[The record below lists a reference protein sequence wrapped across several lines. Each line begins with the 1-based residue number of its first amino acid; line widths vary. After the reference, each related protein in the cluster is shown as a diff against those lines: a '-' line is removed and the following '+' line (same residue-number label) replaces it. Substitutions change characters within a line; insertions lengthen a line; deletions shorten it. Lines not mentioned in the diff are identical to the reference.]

1 MQWHRRTKM
10 AFWQTLKSMLA
21 DGENGS
27 ISSKR
32 VITFMA
38 CFLVGLAF
46 VANLFWDVTIEE
58 FMYQSMMM
66 IVVAGLG
73 TTVAEKFAPKK
84 KD

>member
-1 MQWHRRTKM
+1 
-10 AFWQTLKSMLA
+10 MLA

-32 VITFMA
+32 VITFVA
-38 CFLVGLAF
+38 TLLVAIAF
-46 VANLFWDVTIEE
+46 IANLFWKLTIEE
-58 FMYQSMMM
+58 FMYTSMMT
-66 IVVAGLG
+66 IILAGLG

>member
-1 MQWHRRTKM
+1 
-10 AFWQTLKSMLA
+10 MLA

-32 VITFMA
+32 VITFVA
-38 CFLVGLAF
+38 TLLVAIAF
-46 VANLFWDVTIEE
+46 IANLFWKLTIEE
-58 FMYQSMMM
+58 FMYSSMMT
-66 IVVAGLG
+66 IILAGLG

>member
-1 MQWHRRTKM
+1 
-10 AFWQTLKSMLA
+10 MLA

-32 VITFMA
+32 VITFVA
-38 CFLVGLAF
+38 TLLVAMAF
-46 VANLFWDVTIEE
+46 VANLFWKLTIEE
-58 FMYQSMMM
+58 FMYSSMMT
-66 IVVAGLG
+66 IVLAGLG

>member
-1 MQWHRRTKM
+1 MS
-10 AFWQTLKSMLA
+10 FLSNIKSMLA

-32 VITFMA
+32 VITFVA
-38 CFLVGLAF
+38 TLLVAMAF
-46 VANLFWDVTIEE
+46 VANLFWKLTVEE
-58 FMYQSMMM
+58 FMYSSMMT
-66 IVVAGLG
+66 IILAGLG

>member
-1 MQWHRRTKM
+1 
-10 AFWQTLKSMLA
+10 MLA

-32 VITFMA
+32 VITFVA
-38 CFLVGLAF
+38 TLLVAMAF
-46 VANLFWDVTIEE
+46 VANLFWKLTIEE
-58 FMYQSMMM
+58 FMYSSMMT
-66 IVVAGLG
+66 IILAGLG

>member
-1 MQWHRRTKM
+1 
-10 AFWQTLKSMLA
+10 MLA

-32 VITFMA
+32 VITFVA
-38 CFLVGLAF
+38 TLLVALAF
-46 VANLFWDVTIEE
+46 VGNLFWKLTIEE
-58 FMYQSMMM
+58 FMYSSMMT
-66 IVVAGLG
+66 IILAGLG

>member
-1 MQWHRRTKM
+1 MS
-10 AFWQTLKSMLA
+10 FLSNIKSMLA

-32 VITFMA
+32 VITFVA
-38 CFLVGLAF
+38 TLLVALAF
-46 VANLFWDVTIEE
+46 VGNLFWKLTIEE
-58 FMYQSMMM
+58 FMYSSMMT
-66 IVVAGLG
+66 IILAGLG

>member
-1 MQWHRRTKM
+1 MS
-10 AFWQTLKSMLA
+10 FLSNIKSMLA

-32 VITFMA
+32 VITFVA
-38 CFLVGLAF
+38 TLLVALSF
-46 VANLFWDVTIEE
+46 VGNLFWKLTIEE
-58 FMYQSMMM
+58 FMYSSMMT
-66 IVVAGLG
+66 IILAGLG

>member
-1 MQWHRRTKM
+1 MS
-10 AFWQTLKSMLA
+10 FSSNIKSMLA

-32 VITFMA
+32 VITFVA
-38 CFLVGLAF
+38 TLLVAMAF
-46 VANLFWDVTIEE
+46 VANLFWKLTIEE
-58 FMYQSMMM
+58 FMYSSMMT
-66 IVVAGLG
+66 IVLAGLG

>member
-1 MQWHRRTKM
+1 MS
-10 AFWQTLKSMLA
+10 FLSNIKSMLA

-32 VITFMA
+32 VITFVA
-38 CFLVGLAF
+38 TLLVAIAF
-46 VANLFWDVTIEE
+46 IANLFWKLTIEE
-58 FMYQSMMM
+58 FMYSSMMT
-66 IVVAGLG
+66 IILAGLG

>member
-1 MQWHRRTKM
+1 MLDKILGSLR
-10 AFWQTLKSMLA
+10 SMLA

-32 VITFMA
+32 VITFVA
-38 CFLVGLAF
+38 TSLVATAF
-46 VANLFWDVTIEE
+46 IGNLFWNLTVEE
-58 FMYQSMMM
+58 FMFTSMMT

-73 TTVAEKFAPKK
+73 TTVVEKFAPKK

>member
-1 MQWHRRTKM
+1 MS
-10 AFWQTLKSMLA
+10 FSSNIKSMLA

-32 VITFMA
+32 VITFVA
-38 CFLVGLAF
+38 TLLVAMAF
-46 VANLFWDVTIEE
+46 VANLFWKLTIEE
-58 FMYQSMMM
+58 FMYSSMMT
-66 IVVAGLG
+66 IILAGLG